1 MVESEASVV
10 SMSMLQSGESTDESL
25 SLWFMLSG
33 WGASAP
39 ERGGVVGLRG
49 LCGLSRHGRGSG
61 PLLLVPT
68 ATGIPTPM
76 ADSAAPL
83 AWRMQLSHCCLLK
96 ASLAWNE
103 WDWSWP
109 PL

>member
-1 MVESEASVV
+1 MGEANASLV
-10 SMSMLQSGESTDESL
+10 SMSMLQPGESTDESL
-25 SLWFMLSG
+25 SQWSMLFG
-33 WGASAP
+33 WGASGP

-49 LCGLSRHGRGSG
+49 LSRLGGGSG
-61 PLLLVPT
+61 SLLLVSTPT
-68 ATGIPTPM
+68 TPM
-76 ADSAAPL
+76 TDSAAPL
-83 AWRMQLSHCCLLK
+83 ACRMQLSHCCLLK